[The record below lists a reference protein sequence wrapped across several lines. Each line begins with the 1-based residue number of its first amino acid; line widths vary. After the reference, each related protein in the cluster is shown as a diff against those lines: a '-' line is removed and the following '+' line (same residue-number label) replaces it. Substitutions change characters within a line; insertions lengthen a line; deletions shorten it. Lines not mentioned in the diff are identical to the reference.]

1 MMMKQSKAVV
11 VGVALGLGLSFST
24 VSLASSGGGHQD
36 TQLSAAQSI
45 EQRQQAFVQ
54 IESGA
59 KLAGKTL
66 DNNQVD
72 WDSLEQISQQLHESS
87 VSLHSLFPEGSQ
99 QGSKAKE
106 KVWKDKAKFER
117 SLNQMDAG
125 FEQLYQATLTEDKK
139 AAQQGLKSAQSTC
152 KACHRQY
159 RSRW

>member
-11 VGVALGLGLSFST
+11 MSAVMGLGLTFST
-24 VSLASSGGGHQD
+24 VSLATSAGGQQEN
-36 TQLSAAQSI
+36 QLSAAQCI

-54 IESGA
+54 IEEGA

-66 DNNQVD
+66 DKNQVD
-72 WDSLEQISQQLHESS
+72 WDSLEQISQQLHQSS
-87 VSLHSLFPEGSQ
+87 VSLHALFPEGSQ

-125 FEQLYQATLTEDKK
+125 FEQLYQATLTQDKK

>member
-1 MMMKQSKAVV
+1 MMMKQRKSVV

-24 VSLASSGGGHQD
+24 VSLATSAGGQQD
-36 TQLSAAQSI
+36 TQSSAAQSI

-66 DNNQVD
+66 DNKQVD
-72 WDSLEQISQQLHESS
+72 WEGLEQISQELHQSS

-125 FEQLYQATLTEDKK
+125 FEQLYQATLTADKK
-139 AAQQGLKSAQSTC
+139 VAQQGLKSAQSTC

>member
-11 VGVALGLGLSFST
+11 MSAVMGLGLTFST
-24 VSLASSGGGHQD
+24 VTLATSAEGQQEN
-36 TQLSAAQSI
+36 QLSATQSI
-45 EQRQQAFVQ
+45 EKRQQAFVQ

-87 VSLHSLFPEGSQ
+87 VSLHSLFPEGSH

-125 FEQLYQATLTEDKK
+125 FEQLYQATLAEDKK